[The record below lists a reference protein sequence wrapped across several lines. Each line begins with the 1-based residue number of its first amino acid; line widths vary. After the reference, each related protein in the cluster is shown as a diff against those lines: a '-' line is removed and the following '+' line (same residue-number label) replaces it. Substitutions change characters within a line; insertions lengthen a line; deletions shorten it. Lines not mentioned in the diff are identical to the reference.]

1 MPKQMTALMAPMA
14 KTPIDA
20 VPAQR
25 WFTMRAVRRGVAEI
39 AIYDE
44 IGGWGITAREFS
56 DELKAYGDL
65 SLIDLHI
72 HSPGGDVF
80 EGMAIYNLL
89 VNHPARVEVTIDG
102 LAASMGSVIAM
113 AGDRIT
119 MPENAMMMV
128 HRPWGIQGG
137 DADEMRRYAELL
149 DKVESNLVSAYTKKT
164 GLSDDEVREMLAAE
178 TWFTGPEAVERG
190 FADQLAEPLS
200 AAASLKSHRMK
211 ETNMPEQLKK
221 LMEPRAQGKKPAQ
234 EPAPQG
240 GQQEPQPQ
248 GGQQQPQQGAAPQPA
263 AQPQAREPEPK
274 APTFTPAEPSH
285 ATTMAQ
291 FKAHEANRR
300 QAVKAVFAPFEG
312 QHADLE
318 RQCLDDME
326 IDAEM
331 AKDKLL
337 AALGRGTTPT
347 DGPRKDAGAFADN
360 GNIVGDGIRNSVAGR
375 IGLEQREKDN
385 AYAGMTLAELARA
398 SLTERGVG
406 VAGMDRL
413 SIVGMAF
420 THSSSDFG
428 SLLADVAHKSMLRG
442 YEEAEETFQRWTTR
456 GVLTDFKPMHRV
468 DLSTFPSLPEV
479 AEGAEYTYGS
489 IGDRGEQIA
498 LATYGKL
505 LSITRQAIINDDLSA
520 FDRIPRLM
528 GRAAIRTVGD
538 LVYAVLTGNPAMS
551 DGNNLFSSAH
561 KNQLTAGALSIARID
576 EAKTK
581 MATQKDG
588 KATLN
593 IRPSY
598 LLTPVAMESTARA
611 LLAAEFDPAYTNS
624 NVPNPVRG
632 MAEVIAD
639 ARLDDASATTSYM
652 TAAPGAF
659 DTVEVAYLDGRD
671 TPYLEEQQGFSV
683 DGATFKVRMDAGV
696 APLSWRTM
704 VKMPGS

>member
-1 MPKQMTALMAPMA
+1 MPKQ
-14 KTPIDA
+14 TPS
-20 VPAQR
+20 PT
-25 WFTMRAVRRGVAEI
+25 TMSSGHWYTIRAARRGVAEVTL
-39 AIYDE
+39 YDE
-44 IGGWGITAREFS
+44 IGGWGVRAADFRADLRAI
-56 DELKAYGDL
+56 GDV
-65 SLIDLHI
+65 SQINLHI

-80 EGMAIYNLL
+80 DGMAIYNLL
-89 VNHPARVEVTIDG
+89 ADHPARVNVRIDG
-102 LAASMGSVIAM
+102 LAASMASVIAM
-113 AGDRIT
+113 AGDTIT
-119 MPENAMMMV
+119 IPENAMMMI
-128 HRPWGIQGG
+128 HRPWGMQGG
-137 DADEMRRYAELL
+137 DADDMRQYADLL
-149 DKVESNLVSAYTKKT
+149 DKVEANLISAYTRKT
-164 GLSDDEVREMLAAE
+164 GLSDDEVRDLLAAE
-178 TWFTGPEAVERG
+178 TWLTGPEAVERG
-190 FADQLAEPLS
+190 FADMIAEPLT
-200 AAASLKSHRMK
+200 AAASLSSNRMK
-211 ETNMPEQLKK
+211 EFSHMPKQMQD
-221 LMEPRAQGKKPAQ
+221 LMNQPSGQG
-234 EPAPQG
+234 
-240 GQQEPQPQ
+240 QEPQAT
-248 GGQQQPQQGAAPQPA
+248 QQPEAKVEEQKPA
-263 AQPQAREPEPK
+263 AKAEDFEPK
-274 APTFTPAEPSH
+274 AAKFTPAEPAH
-285 ATTMAQ
+285 ATTAAE
-291 FKAHEANRR
+291 FKAHEQGRR
-300 QAVKAVFAPFEG
+300 QAIKAVFSAFDG
-312 QHADLE
+312 KFDDIE
-318 RQCLDDME
+318 RDCLDDLE
-326 IDAEM
+326 INAEM

-337 AALGRGTTPT
+337 AALGRDTTPT
-347 DGPRKDAGAFADN
+347 DGPRRDAGAFADN

-375 IGLEQREKDN
+375 IGLEKREKDN
-385 AYAGMTLAELARA
+385 AYVGMTLAELARA

-611 LLAAEFDPAYTNS
+611 LLAAEYDPAYTSS

-671 TPYLEEQQGFSV
+671 TPYLEEQQGYTV

>member
-1 MPKQMTALMAPMA
+1 MPKKTKALMAPMA

-25 WFTMRAVRRGVAEI
+25 WYTMRALRRGAAEI

-56 DELKAYGDL
+56 DELKAYGEL
-65 SLIDLHI
+65 SLISLHI

-89 VNHPARVEVTIDG
+89 LNHPARVEVTIDG

-113 AGDRIT
+113 AGDTIT

-178 TWFTGPEAVERG
+178 TWFTGPEAVEHG
-190 FADQLAEPLS
+190 FADQLAEPLT
-200 AAASLKSHRMK
+200 AAASLQSHRMK
-211 ETNMPEQLKK
+211 EFANMPEALKH
-221 LMEPRAQGKKPAQ
+221 LMKPRGQGQAPSQEPAHTPQGGQ

-240 GQQEPQPQ
+240 HQEPQP
-248 GGQQQPQQGAAPQPA
+248 APA
-263 AQPQAREPEPK
+263 ARQQEPTPP
-274 APTFTPAEPSH
+274 APRFTPAEPT
-285 ATTMAQ
+285 AAGADD
-291 FKAHEANRR
+291 FKRQEKARR
-300 QAVKAVFAPFEG
+300 ESVKAVFAPFAG
-312 QHADLE
+312 KYDSVE
-318 RQCLDDME
+318 RECLDDME
-326 IDAEM
+326 INADM

-360 GNIVGDGIRNSVAGR
+360 GNIVGDGIRNAVASR
-375 IGLEQREKDN
+375 IGLEKREKDN
-385 AYAGMTLAELARA
+385 AYAGYTLSELARA
-398 SLTERGVG
+398 SLSERGVSI
-406 VAGMDRL
+406 AGADRL
-413 SIVGMAF
+413 QMVGMAF

-428 SLLADVAHKSMLRG
+428 HLLADVAHKSMLRG

-456 GVLTDFKPMHRV
+456 GVLTDFKPNRRV
-468 DLSTFPSLPEV
+468 DLSTFPSLPKV
-479 AEGAEYTYGS
+479 SEGSEYTYGS
-489 IGDRGEQIA
+489 VGDRGEQIM

-505 LSITRQAIINDDLSA
+505 MSITRQAIINDDLSA
-520 FDRIPRLM
+520 LDRIPRLM

-538 LVYAVLTGNPAMS
+538 LVYAVLTSNPQMS
-551 DGNNLFSSAH
+551 DGSNLFSAAH
-561 KNQLTAGALSIARID
+561 KNQLSSGSLSIARLD
-576 EAKTK
+576 EGKTK

-588 KATLN
+588 DATLN

-598 LLTPVAMESTARA
+598 LLTPVALESTANAFVRG
-611 LLAAEFDPAYTNS
+611 EFDPANPDARI
-624 NVPNPVRG
+624 PNPVRD
-632 MAEVIAD
+632 MVEVIAD
-639 ARLDDASATTSYM
+639 ARLDDASATTTYM

-659 DTVEVAYLDGRD
+659 DTVEVAYLDGND
-671 TPYLEEQQGFSV
+671 TPFLEEQQGFTV

-704 VKMPGS
+704 VKLPG

>member
-1 MPKQMTALMAPMA
+1 MRKHSKGLMTPKAMT
-14 KTPIDA
+14 TPIDR
-20 VPAQR
+20 VPAES
-25 WFTMRAVRRGVAEI
+25 WFHIRAAGRGMAEI

-44 IGGWGITAREFS
+44 IGGWGITAAEFQRELRS
-56 DELKAYGDL
+56 YGDL
-65 SLIDLHI
+65 SLINLHI

-89 VNHPARVEVTIDG
+89 ANHPARVEVFIDG

-113 AGDRIT
+113 AGDTIT
-119 MPENAMMMV
+119 MPENAMMMI
-128 HRPWGIQGG
+128 HRPWGMQGG
-137 DADEMRRYAELL
+137 DADDMRRYAELL

-164 GLSDDEVREMLAAE
+164 GLSEAEVSELLAAE

-211 ETNMPEQLKK
+211 ETDMPDQLKK

-234 EPAPQG
+234 DPAPQG
-240 GQQEPQPQ
+240 AQQEPQPQ
-248 GGQQQPQQGAAPQPA
+248 GSQQDPQGGQPPA
-263 AQPQAREPEPK
+263 ARQDHAPK
-274 APTFTPAEPSH
+274 PAVFTPADAPNP
-285 ATTMAQ
+285 AATMAD
-291 FKAHEANRR
+291 FKAHEASRR
-300 QAVKAVFAPFEG
+300 QAIKGVFAAFDG
-312 QHADLE
+312 KFDDIE
-318 RQCLDDME
+318 RACLDDME
-326 IDAEM
+326 INADM

-360 GNIVGDGIRNSVAGR
+360 GNIVGDGIRNAVAGR
-375 IGLEQREKDN
+375 IGLEAREKDN
-385 AYAGMTLAELARA
+385 AYTGMSMAELARA

-406 VAGMDRL
+406 IAGMDRL
-413 SIVGMAF
+413 TMVGLAF

-428 SLLADVAHKSMLRG
+428 HLLADVAHKSMLRG

-456 GVLTDFKPMHRV
+456 GVLTDFKPTHRV
-468 DLSTFPSLPEV
+468 DLSTFPSLRHVP
-479 AEGAEYTYGS
+479 EGAEYKYAS
-489 IGDRGEQIA
+489 VGDRGEQIT
-498 LATYGKL
+498 LATYGEL
-505 LSITRQAIINDDLSA
+505 MSITRQAIINDDLSA

-538 LVYAVLTGNPAMS
+538 LVYAVLTGNPAMA
-551 DGNNLFSSAH
+551 DGNNLFSAAH

-588 KATLN
+588 QATLN
-593 IRPSY
+593 IRPSF

-611 LLAAEFDPAYTNS
+611 LLGAEFDPAYQNS

-632 MAEVIAD
+632 LAEVIAD
-639 ARLDDASATTSYM
+639 ARLDDASATTTYM

-671 TPYLEEQQGFSV
+671 TPYLEQQQGFTV
-683 DGATFKVRMDAGV
+683 DGAVFKVRMDAGV
-696 APLSWRTM
+696 APLSYRTM
-704 VKMPGS
+704 VKLAGGS